1 MTQQKPITRRSFLGS
16 AASAGLVLATGG
28 ITSLTSIAATPEP
41 ALAAQ
46 AGFSSFDAS
55 SPYAKPSFLVCEDNW
70 WGPEPDNIV
79 RYASSYMYTSGGTYW
94 DSDIF
99 LMGGRPYY
107 VFGMEYSDNW
117 FYAEWANVGSY
128 YGRRVGCRMTVSDPV
143 HVDNYNGWGR
153 PSGWDGLKLEE
164 RYGARHFF
172 VLGQT
177 FCSALSHWM
186 CGLAHIKQRF
196 EFFYTDDPSRTAIN
210 IDWAYYKCESVQYDG
225 GGAEWASP
233 GANWQGH
240 AFIPKGVNNSSAY
253 WTTGLF
259 WGWNVVSTWEG
270 GVNERCS
277 FMFDYSGKAIEF
289 HRGDTAGWDG
299 YTWSFTPYDTFHQVT
314 LSKRSSNPTIS
325 DATGSYSLAGAVY
338 GVYLD
343 QACTVSVGTITTDAK
358 GTGTLAAVNGTS
370 YLIANNTYYIKESK
384 APAGFLLDTQVH
396 AVYLDGDKVLSLT
409 EIPKTA
415 TVRFYV
421 DGDTT
426 PIHIDEE
433 RPLGSMYEANAL
445 GVQRA
450 SIVSTKPNCTPG
462 LDAWYTDKALT
473 QKYVGSVL
481 NGDLDLYARN
491 VATLTYE
498 VALGSKLTPDLPV
511 HETMDETSKV
521 LGLYADIL
529 PSSREAN
536 WGSTVALKEPKYLK
550 LYWHDSERWRTLRK
564 RDTGWH
570 KEQSAADVSKSTQ
583 KIEQDTTVYADYA
596 ISTFDGIVVW

>member
-1 MTQQKPITRRSFLGS
+1 MTRQKPITRRSFLGS
-16 AASAGLVLATGG
+16 AASAGLALATGG

-46 AGFSSFDAS
+46 SGFSSFDAS
-55 SPYAKPSFLVCEDNW
+55 SPYAKPSFLLCEDNW

-79 RYASSYMYTSGGTYW
+79 RYASSFMYTSGGTYW

-117 FYAEWANVGSY
+117 FYVEWANVGSY

-143 HVDNYNGWGR
+143 HVDNYNGWGK
-153 PSGWDGLKLEE
+153 PSGWDGLKLSE

-186 CGLAHIKQRF
+186 CGLAHIQQRF
-196 EFFYTDDPSRTAIN
+196 EFFYADDPSRTAIN

-240 AFIPKGVNNSSAY
+240 AFIPKGVNDSTAY

-259 WGWNVVSTWEG
+259 RGWNVVSTWESD
-270 GVNERCS
+270 VNERCS
-277 FMFDYSGKAIEF
+277 FMFDYSGTAIEF

-299 YTWSFTPYDTFHQVT
+299 YTWSFTPYDAFHQVT

-325 DATGSYSLAGAVY
+325 GATGSYSLAGAVY

-358 GTGTLAAVNGTS
+358 GDGTLEAVNGTS

-409 EIPKTA
+409 ETPKTA

-421 DGDTT
+421 DGDKT
-426 PIHIDEE
+426 PISIDNDI
-433 RPLGSMYEANAL
+433 PLGSVYTASEY
-445 GVQRA
+445 GVRYA
-450 SIVSTKPNCTPG
+450 TGAAAKPNCTPG
-462 LDAWYTDKALT
+462 LNAWYTDKALT
-473 QKYVGSVL
+473 SRFQSATL

-491 VATLTYE
+491 VAT
-498 VALGSKLTPDLPV
+498 VAYAPTAGSALSEDLPLRKKM
-511 HETMDETSKV
+511 EEASPLIDAAKDV
-521 LGLYADIL
+521 L
-529 PSSREAN
+529 PPSREAS
-536 WGSTVALKEPKYLK
+536 WGSKIALKDPLLK
-550 LYWHDSERWRTLRK
+550 IMYYHDGERWRTLRWVEG
-564 RDTGWH
+564 GWYTTDAGVGR
-570 KEQSAADVSKSTQ
+570 QITTLPIA
-583 KIEQDTTVYADYA
+583 QDTTIYGEFSR
-596 ISTFDGIVVW
+596 STYDGIFSW